1 MMTILSILLF
11 DDNDAISGSDGG
23 VGKDTVIVI
32 ASGIAHG
39 DGYGGDG
46 IDRKVNRK
54 INATTYE
61 FFNLGF
67 LKEKIKK

>member
-1 MMTILSILLF
+1 MQLKKQIQNSEELL
-11 DDNDAISGSDGG
+11 NAMVIRAESPG
-23 VGKDTVIVI
+23 V
-32 ASGIAHG
+32 IAHG
-39 DGYGGDG
+39 DGDGGDG
-46 IDRKVNRK
+46 IDRKVNTK